1 MDILYQMNKFERVF
15 VLFDT
20 NVLESR
26 HDGKSMFLSQV
37 RVPQNYFE
45 LIRIIQEFSLSDK
58 IKLCIPDIVLKELKR
73 QMIDCFKSE
82 KQSLIDI
89 IEKSKR
95 TFGDLLEL
103 EYAFKC
109 KDHNEYETIA
119 EESLKSF
126 FSDAQRL
133 TNILEIPI
141 TEGLIR
147 KLIDKAI
154 NAETPFMKPKVSNSQ
169 KEYTDAGFKDALIY
183 ETFIA
188 NIDNESLCLFVSN
201 DSDFEPLFHDTEE
214 NIKLCK
220 SIDNVINYIKQ
231 NFGITIKEDLI
242 IKFKDNYLLNRVI
255 ELAELDVREP
265 VKLVSILKITENNAT
280 SNSSSLSIRLVITIQ
295 SEEFVFD
302 VEYDIM
308 ANEVLN
314 SMVVDPEELQK

>member
-1 MDILYQMNKFERVF
+1 
-15 VLFDT
+15 
-20 NVLESR
+20 
-26 HDGKSMFLSQV
+26 
-37 RVPQNYFE
+37 
-45 LIRIIQEFSLSDK
+45 
-58 IKLCIPDIVLKELKR
+58 
-73 QMIDCFKSE
+73 
-82 KQSLIDI
+82 
-89 IEKSKR
+89 
-95 TFGDLLEL
+95 
-103 EYAFKC
+103 
-109 KDHNEYETIA
+109 
-119 EESLKSF
+119 
-126 FSDAQRL
+126 
-133 TNILEIPI
+133 
-141 TEGLIR
+141 
-147 KLIDKAI
+147 
-154 NAETPFMKPKVSNSQ
+154 MKPKVSNSQ

>member
-1 MDILYQMNKFERVF
+1 MSE
-15 VLFDT
+15 
-20 NVLESR
+20 
-26 HDGKSMFLSQV
+26 
-37 RVPQNYFE
+37 
-45 LIRIIQEFSLSDK
+45 QEGLPAPRRSS
-58 IKLCIPDIVLKELKR
+58 
-73 QMIDCFKSE
+73 S
-82 KQSLIDI
+82 
-89 IEKSKR
+89 
-95 TFGDLLEL
+95 T
-103 EYAFKC
+103 
-109 KDHNEYETIA
+109 
-119 EESLKSF
+119 F

-314 SMVVDPEELQK
+314 SIVVDPEELQK